1 MKFTFDSYDVS
12 KHASSGNSSASGK
25 AVVAASN
32 PNELTPPKSNSPV
45 NDFDYYNSDWS
56 TYDYDYGEYTQ
67 EQYDMEYM
75 TNEYAGYRAGY
86 SHALYSWYHKMYKHL
101 GYSEQ
106 NENQSTNGYFP
117 RTVEPKAREILGEET
132 SEDVAGGSPGV
143 NDVSVDVVD
152 AQTSLETA
160 ERNVL
165 FTVRALADYEKS
177 DETEMD
183 LYDGELLS
191 VYYKDESGWWEAK
204 SERTGLIGWIPSN
217 FVQVKH
223 EMWTIYE
230 EDLSGVLD
238 EDGEQYEDNAF

>member
-1 MKFTFDSYDVS
+1 M
-12 KHASSGNSSASGK
+12 
-25 AVVAASN
+25 
-32 PNELTPPKSNSPV
+32 
-45 NDFDYYNSDWS
+45 
-56 TYDYDYGEYTQ
+56 
-67 EQYDMEYM
+67 
-75 TNEYAGYRAGY
+75 
-86 SHALYSWYHKMYKHL
+86 
-101 GYSEQ
+101 
-106 NENQSTNGYFP
+106 
-117 RTVEPKAREILGEET
+117 
-132 SEDVAGGSPGV
+132 
-143 NDVSVDVVD
+143 
-152 AQTSLETA
+152 
-160 ERNVL
+160 